1 LSERELIKY
10 IIKHVTKRKRRKNV
24 VKKDVDGVP
33 LTSKGPAY
41 TGTSSN
47 IIRHVGDREQNEL
60 MKQLVNSQVKALEAP
75 KPEPEFRRL
84 EMLEQKLLEA
94 PNNKDMKLEI
104 DGQIIEIRNQED
116 MKTAIKLG
124 AGKI

>member
-1 LSERELIKY
+1 
-10 IIKHVTKRKRRKNV
+10 
-24 VKKDVDGVP
+24 
-33 LTSKGPAY
+33 
-41 TGTSSN
+41 
-47 IIRHVGDREQNEL
+47 
-60 MKQLVNSQVKALEAP
+60 MKQLVNSQIKALEDP
-75 KPEPEFRRL
+75 KPEPELKRL